1 MKRMGLILL
10 AVVLSA
16 TALAGG
22 PAKAAPR
29 SSCNPPAC
37 FASPGCCLDSQCA
50 SWCESR
56 GFANPVCQGGC
67 CACDSISIDG

>member
-1 MKRMGLILL
+1 MGLILL

-16 TALAGG
+16 TALVGG

-50 SWCESR
+50 GWCANRAS
-56 GFANPVCQGGC
+56 NPVCQDGC
-67 CACDSISIDG
+67 CACDPIYIYNGIE